1 MARKKPPHE
10 QNPADPKNW
19 KHVTIK
25 AGDVRVRPPLDWGDV
40 DTLRVRLRREIH
52 ETPGRDLKLRLL
64 DEWRMGLERR
74 TRDTGRPD
82 ELQALWDDWTRI
94 RGMVLGPEY
103 RVSTAISPKPTKDI
117 NAPPSEDERQEP
129 KCDLVPWPR
138 EDKTVGFAK
147 LAEHVGKME
156 KQTFSIREAAAVLG
170 VSADTVRAGVRR
182 GQLPSIR
189 IGNGRGRILIPRA
202 ALDAKLRQGDTP

>member
-52 ETPGRDLKLRLL
+52 ETPGRDLKLQLL

-147 LAEHVGKME
+147 LAEHVGKSERTIGRWRDAPKVRKMYPE
-156 KQTFSIREAAAVLG
+156 LGAKLPPQQRPQAKG
-170 VSADTVRAGVRR
+170 VSLHRALLALQEAGF
-182 GQLPSIR
+182 IR
-189 IGNGRGRILIPRA
+189 LNTLN
-202 ALDAKLRQGDTP
+202 T